1 MGDGNLMKNP
11 TLYNMIVQSEDRSR
25 TAVETVVYAL
35 LITSVVVSIVA
46 AAVQAV
52 TLPGRVSVNQTN
64 TEYRA

>member
-1 MGDGNLMKNP
+1 
-11 TLYNMIVQSEDRSR
+11 MIVQSEDRSR